1 MHEICKVDPITP
13 EPVQMAFGGM
23 DVDFPG
29 VPYHVRSSVKLE
41 EGFDLFVAD
50 SVQIVPRL
58 RVREAVRITVR
69 MQQGVL
75 TL

>member
-1 MHEICKVDPITP
+1 
-13 EPVQMAFGGM
+13 MAFGGM

-50 SVQIVPRL
+50 SVQIDPRL
-58 RVREAVRITVR
+58 REAV
-69 MQQGVL
+69 
-75 TL
+75 